1 MAEPIATASAALR
14 QFLIAPAPEFPPL
27 DASGRREVASESL
40 CENIGRASPGPER
53 SPRADGWLRS
63 RAVNLRELLV
73 IDVDEIHSTGVRKA
87 SPEVAARV
95 AAGEPADG

>member
-1 MAEPIATASAALR
+1 
-14 QFLIAPAPEFPPL
+14 
-27 DASGRREVASESL
+27 
-40 CENIGRASPGPER
+40 
-53 SPRADGWLRS
+53 
-63 RAVNLRELLV
+63 VNLRELLV